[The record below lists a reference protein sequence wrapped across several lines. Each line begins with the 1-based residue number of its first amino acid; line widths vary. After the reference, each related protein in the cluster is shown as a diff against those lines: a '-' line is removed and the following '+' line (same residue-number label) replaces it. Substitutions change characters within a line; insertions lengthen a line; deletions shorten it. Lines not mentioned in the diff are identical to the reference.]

1 MKMTEGERNKHLHHN
16 CSLVLLDVLLALD
29 VSGLGTD
36 LLVILLEG
44 GKILTRLGEL
54 TLLRNDSS

>member
-1 MKMTEGERNKHLHHN
+1 MHEGV
-16 CSLVLLDVLLALD
+16 LVLLDVLLAFD

-44 GKILTRLGEL
+44 GKILTRFGEL
-54 TLLRNDSS
+54 ALLRNDSS